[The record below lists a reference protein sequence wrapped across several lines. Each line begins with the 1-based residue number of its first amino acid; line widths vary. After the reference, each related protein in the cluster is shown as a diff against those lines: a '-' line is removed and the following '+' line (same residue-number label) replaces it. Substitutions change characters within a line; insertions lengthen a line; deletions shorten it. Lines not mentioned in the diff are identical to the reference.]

1 MLDRK
6 VMHADAERR
15 FYSGAAIVMI
25 VLVLIGFAPS
35 FYFRG
40 LVHYPRPNPEISVL
54 VLLHGLMFSGWML
67 IFLMQARLIASG
79 RRDLHM
85 KLGLWSM
92 MFAASLIPLMIAT
105 TIGQVARANQPPGYT
120 PLGWMAVPAFGI
132 PVYTAFLWAGWTKRR
147 DPQAHKRYML
157 GAALLMM
164 DPAIGRILLPPEA
177 GIHLPT
183 CSGGCPFSPSSSGIC
198 ARAVAFTQRR
208 SCCGRL
214 GVWCSSCVAL
224 RSPVRC
230 GNEWQ
235 VRLWHLR
242 EGDWHRSAERLFSL
256 RSGQDYQCGPSRD

>member
-6 VMHADAERR
+6 VIHADAERR

-40 LVHYPRPNPEISVL
+40 LVHYPRPNPEISAL

-92 MFAASLIPLMIAT
+92 VFAASLIPLMIAT

-164 DPAIGRILLPPEA
+164 DPAIGRIPLLPPEA
-177 GIHLPT
+177 GIHL
-183 CSGGCPFSPSSSGIC
+183 SDLLGWLPFLTLVVWDLRSRGRIHSATLLVAGVWGLVLILRGFAVTSPMWERMAGSL
-198 ARAVAFTQRR
+198 VAFA
-208 SCCGRL
+208 G
-214 GVWCSSCVAL
+214 G
-224 RSPVRC
+224 
-230 GNEWQ
+230 
-235 VRLWHLR
+235 
-242 EGDWHRSAERLFSL
+242 
-256 RSGQDYQCGPSRD
+256 